1 VWVQCI
7 LCERYIEI
15 DDETTVAKRF
25 RKRPD
30 FAYLCSRCGGA
41 LGEVEKNVL
50 PPGQRPE
57 EIVAGERAASPT
69 FAAWSEPK
77 TARQRP
83 PRGELRG
90 DAPGASP
97 RGVVEL
103 PRVPARTDEAPDRG
117 DLPREG
123 DRPREAE
130 RPPGE
135 RTGGGRGR
143 DPVPGPR
150 PERRRNEEAGG
161 KLRQGGQTGT
171 YGQHPQGGQ
180 GQAPGNGQPGVGG
193 HPAGNGLPGAGS
205 HPGGGRSRRHRG
217 RHGREGGA
225 PSVPSPG
232 SQGGGPASRPPR
244 PES

>member
-90 DAPGASP
+90 DTPGASP

-103 PRVPARTDEAPDRG
+103 PRVRA
-117 DLPREG
+117 
-123 DRPREAE
+123 
-130 RPPGE
+130 
-135 RTGGGRGR
+135 
-143 DPVPGPR
+143 PVPGPR